1 MKNETTM
8 TKKLTPAQAYAAQ
21 VRADRRAA
29 VRDDRRD
36 PSIIADNA
44 RLDAMFATT
53 KVAQPKVAKA
63 KVKAA
68 PRKFAPWSTA
78 EYSSIVDTYL
88 RLSTGGVVNKDEVVE
103 AHAVSYPRRSEGA
116 VSYAVSQLRGLDIAH
131 SSEISL
137 TSAEGLVIAAYEAAP
152 ERFPAGA
159 ELVEAR
165 LGAALSGLL

>member
-1 MKNETTM
+1 M

-21 VRADRRAA
+21 VRSDRRAA
-29 VRDDRRD
+29 ALERASSVIREDNDRV
-36 PSIIADNA
+36 N
-44 RLDAMFATT
+44 AMFTT
-53 KVAQPKVAKA
+53 PKVAQPKVAK
-63 KVKAA
+63 VKGA

-88 RLSTGGVVNKDEVVE
+88 RLSAGGVVNKDEVIE

-116 VSYAVSQLRGLDIAH
+116 VSYAVSQLNCLDITN
-131 SSEISL
+131 SKEVSL

>member
-1 MKNETTM
+1 M
-8 TKKLTPAQAYAAQ
+8 TKKLTPAQAYALQ

-29 VRDDRRD
+29 ALERASSVIRE
-36 PSIIADNA
+36 DNN
-44 RLDAMFATT
+44 RVNAMFTTT

-78 EYSSIVDTYL
+78 EYNAIVDAYL

-116 VSYAVSQLRGLDIAH
+116 VSYAVSQLNCLDITN
-131 SSEISL
+131 SKEVSL